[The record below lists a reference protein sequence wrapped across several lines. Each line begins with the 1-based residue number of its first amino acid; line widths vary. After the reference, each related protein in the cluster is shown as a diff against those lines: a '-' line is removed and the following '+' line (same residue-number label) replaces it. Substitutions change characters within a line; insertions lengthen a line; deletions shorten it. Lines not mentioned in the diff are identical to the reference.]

1 MLQEYIHYIHPHM
14 DHIEGNM
21 FDPVEEATLV
31 RPVEPVKLTDNFG
44 RVLVHRRNLGPEPA
58 AHGGH
63 CHSVGLAEMVS
74 GYKVWHFHI
83 GTDTGC
89 WHVPSMNQTS

>member
-1 MLQEYIHYIHPHM
+1 M

-31 RPVEPVKLTDNFG
+31 RPVVHVKLTDDFV
-44 RVLVHRRNLGPEPA
+44 RVLDHSRRLGPEPA

-63 CHSVGLAEMVS
+63 CHSAGLAEMVS
-74 GYKVWHFHI
+74 GYKARRWSLQGRGLYIYKEAVSTI
-83 GTDTGC
+83 IESLSLAKT
-89 WHVPSMNQTS
+89 